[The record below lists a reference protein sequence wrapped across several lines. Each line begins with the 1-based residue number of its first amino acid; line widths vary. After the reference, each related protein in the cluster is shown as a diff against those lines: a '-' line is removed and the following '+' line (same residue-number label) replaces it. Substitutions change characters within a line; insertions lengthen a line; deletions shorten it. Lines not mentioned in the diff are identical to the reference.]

1 MKLLLFAHGKQITG
15 DADLYLLD
23 LIKGIKQAH
32 GESWEIYAIFPS
44 RGELWEQAH
53 PYLSGY
59 AFIRQPWWL
68 ARPSK
73 NRLRKRLLFLL
84 RKPLAVYKTRR
95 YIRQIN
101 PDVAITNT
109 LATPIGALAARAEN
123 IRHYWLIHEILEQ
136 ARNLVYLFNKEW
148 SIRKVASLSQKIIVP
163 SDILGEYYTKRLH
176 SDEKIAVVYQPLNT
190 LPIHQPDA
198 NQPFTLGMLG
208 NFEPNKGQ
216 HIAVEALHEIVKE
229 YPETHLLLIGDNNSH
244 YAQEVKERIRN
255 YKLDRNVSIVEYSIL
270 HPHDYLIQAN
280 AVLVCSRFESYGR
293 IIIEAL
299 KCGLPVIA
307 PNKPFAQEFIQ
318 EGYNGYLYTR
328 DDVAELAWKII
339 DLQQADLDKM
349 RENALQSVKNRFPGQ
364 AFVEEFISI
373 IKPAKS

>member
-1 MKLLLFAHGKQITG
+1 MKLLLFSHGKQITG

-32 GESWEIYAIFPS
+32 GESWEIYAIFPG

-95 YIRQIN
+95 YIRQIK

-123 IRHYWLIHEILEQ
+123 LCHYWLIHEILEQ
-136 ARNLVYLFNKEW
+136 ARNLVYLFDKEW
-148 SIRKVASLSQKIIVP
+148 SIRKVASLSRKIIVP

-176 SDEKIAVVYQPLNT
+176 SDEKIAVVYQPLNV

-208 NFEPNKGQ
+208 NFESNKGQ
-216 HIAVEALHEIVKE
+216 HIAVEALHEVVKE

-244 YAQEVKERIRN
+244 YAQELKECIRN